1 MNLCSM
7 FGTLVIGALSWVPSD
22 VSQFWVEPDKP
33 ALLEFDVKK
42 DETVESGSRSDSV
55 RFVVRTTD
63 GEMLKEGEGEIVGE
77 RLAIRTTLPQGYFEL
92 ELPESNQAFGVA
104 SQPPFCPSDAILASS
119 AKERNDLRLRD
130 DFFGIDAASTW
141 LVQDDKTREALIR
154 NARRIGVATYR
165 ERLSWG
171 RVEPQENVFDY
182 NGDRNSETVR
192 AAALKYDMPVLEL
205 FHSAPDWAGHVG
217 TYPEDLIKTANSW
230 GAIGKRWGRY
240 WNSIEV
246 WNEPDIS
253 FSGNLPADQYAPV
266 LKTVA
271 QELARKGITTPVVG
285 GIIATF
291 RDNFMDSFADNGGLD
306 ACDIFSFHTYCR
318 APEMESVCLRYHN
331 WLVKNHAE
339 WKPVWITECGR
350 PWKKGTE
357 RPNREADLESAID
370 IVEKGVVAKAMGY
383 DSYFPFVYVFYEEN
397 DNNFGMSDKN
407 SAPLRSIAGYARM
420 IYLLSGKDCIGN
432 WKVDGSDA
440 AWLFVDRENGE
451 QIAVVYASER
461 KKGRVVKL
469 PCKPVFAERVTGE
482 HVGSSDSNELDFS
495 DGLLFVKLP
504 YDFKAELNQ
513 STEVDQA
520 RLLRVQAREKHGV
533 DARRNDDVV
542 MRFDYDKEVVSA
554 TNGGYSLLD
563 PEIKELQGRL
573 SVFNFSNESKTL
585 PVSAEAIVNK
595 SGSSEK
601 IDVFSN
607 VPDAVAVPA
616 RGRATIPFT
625 IDLSKVS
632 PFFPPTLV
640 FKAGSDAYLSFEL
653 SRGFTE
659 ENFHDNVEEAV
670 RIDISDQRA
679 WQKSCSSNGSIEFH
693 DGIATEQNKGWGF
706 TVKYADDN
714 DKWAYPLFTLP
725 RVDGKLKPTSDS
737 DKTYDLNEFSGVAFC
752 VKGSSNADGGV
763 LRFFTYS
770 EKGTYYYTSS
780 GFARADGKERFIVIP
795 FKSIDAY
802 GGVPDP
808 FSPDN
813 ILRISIGG
821 NSKGSEMKI
830 EVGDFYFFK

>member
-55 RFVVRTTD
+55 KFVVRTTD

-171 RVEPQENVFDY
+171 RVEPQENVFDF

-482 HVGSSDSNELDFS
+482 HVDANDSNELDFS

-542 MRFDYDKEVVSA
+542 MRFDFDKEVVSA

-563 PEIKELQGRL
+563 PEIKEFQGRL

-601 IDVFSN
+601 IDDCATYATSSYPSEKFYAGKLVVEATYNKDAAKMTAPSGFEIYSN
-607 VPDAVAVPA
+607 VDDEWIKCDASLAIGFTSAVIDTSDACSPFKNGA
-616 RGRATIPFT
+616 REYAKKDAKDFLFAVVPYFGTGK
-625 IDLSKVS
+625 SVS
-632 PFFPPTLV
+632 P
-640 FKAGSDAYLSFEL
+640 
-653 SRGFTE
+653 
-659 ENFHDNVEEAV
+659 
-670 RIDISDQRA
+670 
-679 WQKSCSSNGSIEFH
+679 
-693 DGIATEQNKGWGF
+693 
-706 TVKYADDN
+706 
-714 DKWAYPLFTLP
+714 
-725 RVDGKLKPTSDS
+725 
-737 DKTYDLNEFSGVAFC
+737 AFC
-752 VKGSSNADGGV
+752 SDPAYITEDECVDAGETWTPSTTTGYKISQTDLGAKNGV
-763 LRFFTYS
+763 YTTS
-770 EKGTYYYTSS
+770 ED
-780 GFARADGKERFIVIP
+780 FQEF
-795 FKSIDAY
+795 IDAWA
-802 GGVPDP
+802 
-808 FSPDN
+808 
-813 ILRISIGG
+813 
-821 NSKGSEMKI
+821 E
-830 EVGDFYFFK
+830 